1 MDLGSGVLGF
11 SAVPSGVD
19 TEVRLNRRRCREL
32 IALLTPA
39 NLDRLEREYEEAMNE
54 LREEATP

>member
-1 MDLGSGVLGF
+1 MGILQFAAVQFGVN
-11 SAVPSGVD
+11 AVF
-19 TEVRLNRRRCREL
+19 RLNRRRCREL